1 MEIGKCYK
9 DKSKDFCQLGRDI
22 FGKFVNNLLT
32 SIKLAVLRRVARPA
46 TVAVIT
52 RMVSNRRNLKITPS
66 IAVAMSKTVLLAEDE
81 PNIVES
87 LSFLLERAG
96 FEIKVA
102 TDGRQALES
111 ALEQQPD
118 VLVLDLMLPELDGYE
133 VLRQLRANPKGVN
146 LPVLML
152 TAKGQRIDRETAL
165 ECGADLFM
173 TKPFANAEITAA
185 VTRLASQ
192 PRG

>member
-1 MEIGKCYK
+1 MA
-9 DKSKDFCQLGRDI
+9 Q
-22 FGKFVNNLLT
+22 
-32 SIKLAVLRRVARPA
+32 
-46 TVAVIT
+46 
-52 RMVSNRRNLKITPS
+52 
-66 IAVAMSKTVLLAEDE
+66 TVLIAEDE

-87 LSFLLERAG
+87 LRFLLERAG
-96 FEIKVA
+96 FEIRVA
-102 TDGRQALES
+102 SDGRQALET
-111 ALEQQPD
+111 ALELQPA

-133 VLRQLRANPKGVN
+133 VLRRLRAEPNGKD

-185 VTRLASQ
+185 VTELASK
-192 PRG
+192 PRS